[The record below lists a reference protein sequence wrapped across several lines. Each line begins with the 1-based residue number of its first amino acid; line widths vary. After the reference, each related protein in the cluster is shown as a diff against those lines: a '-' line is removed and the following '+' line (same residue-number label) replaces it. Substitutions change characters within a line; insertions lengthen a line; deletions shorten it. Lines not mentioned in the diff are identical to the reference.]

1 MFYKTGLTGKFVFTH
16 NADTADFDGNS
27 AFDGEAGETAADT
40 WDGSFRGPVAGHHG
54 DEEKI
59 VVIRWDGPHYI
70 GDIVR
75 WDEDGPT
82 RHAGCADD
90 ATKLLG
96 HCTGFPET
104 ESATTE
110 SFHASERGALVVFD
124 EACG

>member
-1 MFYKTGLTGKFVFTH
+1 M
-16 NADTADFDGNS
+16 DGNLS
-27 AFDGEAGETAADT
+27 FVGEAGETATYIVKEAFRGSPKEHHSDDEKIMDVRH
-40 WDGSFRGPVAGHHG
+40 DGS
-54 DEEKI
+54 
-59 VVIRWDGPHYI
+59 HYI

-75 WDEDGPT
+75 WDEDGHP
-82 RHAGCADD
+82 RHAGWADD